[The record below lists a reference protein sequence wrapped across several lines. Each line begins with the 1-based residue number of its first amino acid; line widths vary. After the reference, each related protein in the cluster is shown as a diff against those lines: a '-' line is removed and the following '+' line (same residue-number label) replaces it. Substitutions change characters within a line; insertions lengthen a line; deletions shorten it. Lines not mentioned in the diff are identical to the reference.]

1 MNVASRMESTG
12 KAGCIQVVEETAHI
26 LEEFGFIFEQR
37 GLVSVKGKG
46 QLMTYYLVG
55 KK

>member
-1 MNVASRMESTG
+1 MQF
-12 KAGCIQVVEETAHI
+12 QVTEECAHI

-37 GLVSVKGKG
+37 GLVAVKGKG
-46 QLMTYYLVG
+46 KLMTYYLVG